1 MNNLDNSNEI
11 SSSDI
16 NINIPSPD
24 NNLYVCKNIKVIL
37 SDIEKLINSDE
48 IIYNNFITS
57 DLYNLLYLL
66 NESRYKLIKIK

>member
-11 SSSDI
+11 SPSDI

-24 NNLYVCKNIKVIL
+24 NNLYVCKNIKIIL

>member
-11 SSSDI
+11 SPSDI
-16 NINIPSPD
+16 TINIPSPD